1 MTRKTESGMLHP
13 GQDRTGDLAAED
25 ALLLCTGVELVCV
38 DRKCLHATPHKK
50 DASCCCGQEM
60 FLCGMTDKYVAC
72 HIVKTES

>member
-1 MTRKTESGMLHP
+1 MTERKTE
-13 GQDRTGDLAAED
+13 TGNPLTGES
-25 ALLLCTGVELVCV
+25 LLLCTGVELVCV